1 MYVTYVTHNVCS
13 LVHSMLSCAKKN
25 SEKQWKRFRYFHF
38 VIFWY
43 PGLCIFFL
51 CCCLFW
57 IVVLYYM
64 YGITHVVL
72 CKKKSKIQKNNANVF
87 HRFYF
92 HIVIF
97 WNAMPVYVKKTYRK
111 DACFAIINASASM
124 SAYVIHKKNKISS
137 ATANVFRFIHLL
149 YYYFYM

>member
-1 MYVTYVTHNVCS
+1 MWHMWHITFVVLYTVCCLVQKKIQKNNENV
-13 LVHSMLSCAKKN
+13 
-25 SEKQWKRFRYFHF
+25 F
-38 VIFWY
+38 VIFILWFSGIPVY
-43 PGLCIFFL
+43 VFFL